1 MANHVYKMVE
11 LVGSS
16 PTGTDDAIRNAIAQA
31 AATLR
36 HLDWFEVV
44 ETRGQIADGR
54 LPDRAVAPAS
64 PARSARRRE
73 PARSFVGATG
83 ASHRC
88 ARPSSQG
95 ARAARSRR
103 RQCVHRGND
112 PPSPVPRSTP

>member
-31 AATLR
+31 SATLR

-54 LPDRAVAPAS
+54 VAHFQVKLKVGF
-64 PARSARRRE
+64 RIE
-73 PARSFVGATG
+73 P
-83 ASHRC
+83 
-88 ARPSSQG
+88 
-95 ARAARSRR
+95 
-103 RQCVHRGND
+103 
-112 PPSPVPRSTP
+112 